1 MPLSAEMVE
10 PSSRLLWSYPK
21 IQSCSLL
28 SYQLTKRGGR
38 LCLFLLWEG
47 NLLKPPQKAK
57 TGHRLHVLVVNMKGI
72 YRDGYYDG
80 SIELR
85 DVFNRRCVKCGRRDF
100 VQAKTMR
107 IRTGI
112 VFWNLVF
119 SLMFTCVKGTSHCRN
134 SLHFRMRWCA
144 SVCVCARMCACVQEI
159 KTFNVTDVHIIAYLG
174 SLDGLLRDAFR
185 RFCAQCRL
193 WQIRSIDILA
203 VAYASS
209 NSLRELLCLVG

>member
-1 MPLSAEMVE
+1 
-10 PSSRLLWSYPK
+10 
-21 IQSCSLL
+21 
-28 SYQLTKRGGR
+28 
-38 LCLFLLWEG
+38 
-47 NLLKPPQKAK
+47 
-57 TGHRLHVLVVNMKGI
+57 MKGI

-134 SLHFRMRWCA
+134 SLHFRMRLVCLGVCLRA
-144 SVCVCARMCACVQEI
+144 HVCVRARNQ
-159 KTFNVTDVHIIAYLG
+159 NL
-174 SLDGLLRDAFR
+174 
-185 RFCAQCRL
+185 
-193 WQIRSIDILA
+193 
-203 VAYASS
+203 
-209 NSLRELLCLVG
+209 